1 MDSLAGRV
9 PVEEAGEKRSSPCP
23 TLSANLVSFDDVR
36 CASWQASG
44 RCRRRNLG
52 RALSLAR
59 GTARRARAVAVAIFL
74 RVTYCSATSH
84 ILLLYVGECRDV
96 RPWAALPEDPI
107 GVGAHIDRR
116 IGLRLA
122 ILGIGACGAQI
133 LGSPRYLQ
141 KRSSNQGADR
151 LLLPGRRSG
160 GQVCLMVS
168 RFVPR

>member
-1 MDSLAGRV
+1 M
-9 PVEEAGEKRSSPCP
+9 
-23 TLSANLVSFDDVR
+23 
-36 CASWQASG
+36 AS
-44 RCRRRNLG
+44 
-52 RALSLAR
+52 
-59 GTARRARAVAVAIFL
+59 FL

-151 LLLPGRRSG
+151 LLSPWKEERRPGLSDGLPLRTAVGTIGLWLKGPRIRLAFSLLSDG
-160 GQVCLMVS
+160 IALSVPTGCVTVGPQQVQTN
-168 RFVPR
+168 P